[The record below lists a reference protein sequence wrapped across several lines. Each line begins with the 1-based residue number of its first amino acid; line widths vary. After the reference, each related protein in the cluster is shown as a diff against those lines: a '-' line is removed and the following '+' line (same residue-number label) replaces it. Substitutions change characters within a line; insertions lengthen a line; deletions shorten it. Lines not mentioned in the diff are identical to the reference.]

1 MEGEKDSGIR
11 LEEDPGEA
19 RTGMEVE
26 LSDMF
31 KDLSG
36 EELSGR
42 GVAPPRGEGEGSSG
56 GGEVGRGIGYKGFLS
71 RSSNVFT

>member
-1 MEGEKDSGIR
+1 
-11 LEEDPGEA
+11 
-19 RTGMEVE
+19 MEVE
-26 LSDMF
+26 ISDMF

-42 GVAPPRGEGEGSSG
+42 GVAPPRGDGEGSSG